1 MLDLYYLVVVY
12 LNKYDDDDDDN
23 DDVNSAKYAQE
34 SNNMGR
40 WRRCEGVKS

>member
-12 LNKYDDDDDDN
+12 LNKYDDDDNN